1 MVLQKRLF
9 FFIKKFY
16 LTDILEV
23 LEKIFR
29 VFDLNSDGVVTTD
42 EMNKI
47 IGVNIFYQTKFEVTN
62 HGQDMYELL
71 RNSNSTS
78 LSQND
83 VLVSVFK
90 EMDKNNDG
98 KISCDEFV
106 AACLGQ
112 EHISKMLAIKIIDI
126 FIEDE

>member
-47 IGVNIFYQTKFEVTN
+47 IGVKTFFQTKFEVTKSWSG
-62 HGQDMYELL
+62 H
-71 RNSNSTS
+71 
-78 LSQND
+78 
-83 VLVSVFK
+83 V
-90 EMDKNNDG
+90 
-98 KISCDEFV
+98 
-106 AACLGQ
+106 
-112 EHISKMLAIKIIDI
+112 
-126 FIEDE
+126 